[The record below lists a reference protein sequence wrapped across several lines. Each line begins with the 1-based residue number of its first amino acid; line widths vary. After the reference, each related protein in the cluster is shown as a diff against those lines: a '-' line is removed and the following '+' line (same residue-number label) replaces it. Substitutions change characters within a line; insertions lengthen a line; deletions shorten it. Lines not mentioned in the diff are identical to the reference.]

1 MTTFELL
8 KSNEN
13 LLRLIV
19 ENRITLTDVA
29 HLQIFAQY
37 EKMKEA
43 GHKVSYIMIHLADK
57 YGMTDRGVY
66 KVIRRLSKVV
76 EFPDFDIKENKE

>member
-37 EKMKEA
+37 EKMKEE

-66 KVIRRLSKVV
+66 KVIKRLSKVV
-76 EFPDFDIKENKE
+76 EFPDFEIKDSKE

>member
-1 MTTFELL
+1 MTTYELL

-13 LLRLIV
+13 LLRLIT
-19 ENRITLTDVA
+19 ENRIALTDVA

-37 EKMKEA
+37 EKMKEE
-43 GHKVSYIMIHLADK
+43 GHKVSYITIHLADK

-66 KVIRRLSKVV
+66 KVIKRLNKIVR
-76 EFPDFDIKENKE
+76 FPDTIIKDDTE